1 MKTTI
6 KVAELA
12 TIIYAILFFGSL
24 CIQMSYFSLFG
35 ISICSYMTYSE
46 VFFLFLNMPMMYF
59 PIIVSCII
67 IYFGNITHLNI
78 DNENCS
84 LSNKKQF
91 IKRINWIISLTS
103 YITILF
109 ISEYYQVIEKSAL
122 LSILIFIIPCWN
134 TIQSHFRPYHYHST
148 MNMVELY
155 NSVREKLGLQPK
167 HIALESILAHNFRYL
182 KSQGTHIINIYNNK
196 VLYIII
202 LFYFQYII
210 GLSVVNC
217 TRADSY
223 IKQEKVPRTQA
234 IITTDDSRI
243 NCNNYRYL
251 YVGDSASYIFIYD
264 TLHSHTIVISK
275 NNVKRI
281 DYTNITTLN
290 FE

>member
-1 MKTTI
+1 
-6 KVAELA
+6 
-12 TIIYAILFFGSL
+12 
-24 CIQMSYFSLFG
+24 
-35 ISICSYMTYSE
+35 MTYSE
-46 VFFLFLNMPMMYF
+46 VFFLFLNMPMMYI
-59 PIIVSCII
+59 PIIVSCVI
-67 IYFGNITHLNI
+67 IYFGDIAHLNLDY
-78 DNENCS
+78 DNCG
-84 LSNKKQF
+84 LSKKKQF
-91 IKRINWIISLTS
+91 VKRINWIISLTS

-122 LSILIFIIPCWN
+122 LSIFIFIIPWWN
-134 TIQSHFRPYHYHST
+134 FIQSRLRPYYYHST

-167 HIALESILAHNFRYL
+167 HIVLESISAHNYRCL
-182 KSQGTHIINIYNNK
+182 KSQATHIINICNNK
-196 VLYIII
+196 ILYIII

-223 IKQEKVPRTQA
+223 IKQEKAPRTQA
-234 IITTDDSRI
+234 IIMTDDSRI